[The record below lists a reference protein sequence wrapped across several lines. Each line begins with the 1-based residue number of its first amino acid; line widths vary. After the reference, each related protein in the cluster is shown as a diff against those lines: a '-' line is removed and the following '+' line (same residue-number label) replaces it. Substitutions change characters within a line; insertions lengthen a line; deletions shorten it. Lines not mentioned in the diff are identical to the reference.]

1 MTYWGWDYAWWRP
14 SNKQLK
20 DNGVQFVCRY
30 LSYDT
35 TGKNLTKSEY
45 QNLLKQGV
53 AVVLNWEYATDAALG
68 GKAQG
73 VKDAKAAEAQRKAIG
88 APAAPIYFSCDW
100 DATPG
105 QQAAINAYLDG
116 CASVI
121 GRDRVGVYGSYYVVK
136 RSMEAGKA
144 KWGWCTYAWSGGQV
158 YSKAHIYQY
167 QNGVM
172 GGQADRNRSLQD
184 NFGQIKPGGTVA
196 NTNGASWMSDASDF
210 LAVFKAALKNGDVQ
224 KLIAEAVLNTDG
236 VVEDPNTIPLY
247 TQDKDNP
254 QWRQKAV
261 GQNTYKMVK
270 ALYERPANQGTTV
283 TLDKAELTSI
293 LQSLMA
299 EAMTEALG
307 NVNLEVKTNGK

>member
-1 MTYWGWDYAWWRP
+1 MTYWGWDYAWARFTD
-14 SNKQLK
+14 KQFK

-45 QNLLKQGV
+45 QHLLKLGIS
-53 AVVLNWEYATDAALG
+53 VVLNWEYATDAALKG
-68 GKAQG
+68 YAQG

-100 DATPG
+100 DASPG

-116 CASVI
+116 CASVV

-144 KWGWCTYAWSGGQV
+144 KWGWQTYAWSGGQI

-196 NTNGASWMSDASDF
+196 DNAEGMLSWMSNASE
-210 LAVFKAALKNGDVQ
+210 LAAALKDP
-224 KLIAEAVLNTDG
+224 AVRKALADGVWNTDN
-236 VVEDPNTIPLY
+236 VVKSPVGNET
-247 TQDKDNP
+247 NP
-254 QWRQKAV
+254 YWYASSVMNEMYKNVNDALAAAKAA
-261 GQNTYKMVK
+261 G
-270 ALYERPANQGTTV
+270 GTTV
-283 TLDKAELTSI
+283 TLDQDALATM
-293 LQSLMA
+293 LQGMLSQAL
-299 EAMTEALG
+299 TEALSKVTL
-307 NVNLEVKTNGK
+307 NAEVKNG

>member
-1 MTYWGWDYAWWRP
+1 MTQWGFDYAWARF
-14 SNKQLK
+14 SNKVLK

-45 QNLLKQGV
+45 NNLLSIGI
-53 AVVLNWEYATDAALG
+53 AVVLNWEYQTDAALNG
-68 GKAQG
+68 RAQG

-100 DATPG
+100 DASPG

-116 CASVI
+116 CASVV

-144 KWGWCTYAWSGGQV
+144 KWGWQTYAWSGGQI

-172 GGQADRNRSLQD
+172 GGQADRNKSLQD

-196 NTNGASWMSDASDF
+196 DKAEGMLSWMSNASE
-210 LAVFKAALKNGDVQ
+210 LAAALKDP
-224 KLIAEAVLNTDG
+224 AVRKALADGVWNTDN
-236 VVEDPNTIPLY
+236 VVKSPVGNET
-247 TQDKDNP
+247 NP
-254 QWRQKAV
+254 YWYASSVMNEMYKNVSDALAAAKAA
-261 GQNTYKMVK
+261 G
-270 ALYERPANQGTTV
+270 GTTV
-283 TLDKAELTSI
+283 TLDQDALATM
-293 LQSLMA
+293 LQGMLSQAL
-299 EAMTEALG
+299 TEALAKVTL
-307 NVNLEVKTNGK
+307 NAEVKNG

>member
-14 SNKQLK
+14 TNKQLK
-20 DNGVQFVCRY
+20 DNGCQFVCRY

-45 QNLLKQGV
+45 QNLLKQNV
-53 AVVLNWEYATDAALG
+53 SVVLNWEYATNAALN

-100 DATPG
+100 DATPA

-116 CASVI
+116 CASVV

-144 KWGWCTYAWSGGQV
+144 KWGWQTYAWSGGQI

-172 GGQADRNRSLQD
+172 GGQADRNKSLQD

-196 NTNGASWMSDASDF
+196 DKAEGMLSWMSNASE
-210 LAVFKAALKNGDVQ
+210 LAAALKDP
-224 KLIAEAVLNTDG
+224 AVRKALADGVWNTDN
-236 VVEDPNTIPLY
+236 VVKSPVGNET
-247 TQDKDNP
+247 NP
-254 QWRQKAV
+254 YWYASSVMNEMYKNVNDALAAAKAA
-261 GQNTYKMVK
+261 G
-270 ALYERPANQGTTV
+270 GTTV
-283 TLDKAELTSI
+283 TLDQDALATM
-293 LQSLMA
+293 LQGMLSQAL
-299 EAMTEALG
+299 TEALSKVTL
-307 NVNLEVKTNGK
+307 NAEVKNG

>member
-14 SNKQLK
+14 TNKQLK

-53 AVVLNWEYATDAALG
+53 AVVLNWEYQTDAALR
-68 GKAQG
+68 GKSQG
-73 VKDAKAAEAQRKAIG
+73 VADAKAAEAQRKAIG

-100 DATPG
+100 DASPG

-116 CASVI
+116 CASVV

-144 KWGWCTYAWSGGQV
+144 KWGWCTYAWSGGNV

-172 GGQADRNRSLQD
+172 GGQADRNKSLQD

-196 NTNGASWMSDASDF
+196 DKAEGMLSWMSNASE
-210 LAVFKAALKNGDVQ
+210 LAAALKDP
-224 KLIAEAVLNTDG
+224 AVRKALADGVWNTDN
-236 VVEDPNTIPLY
+236 VVKSPVGNET
-247 TQDKDNP
+247 NP
-254 QWRQKAV
+254 YWYASSVMNEMYKNVNDALAAAKAA
-261 GQNTYKMVK
+261 G
-270 ALYERPANQGTTV
+270 GTTV
-283 TLDKAELTSI
+283 TLDQDALATM
-293 LQSLMA
+293 LQGMLSQAL
-299 EAMTEALG
+299 TEALSKVTL
-307 NVNLEVKTNGK
+307 NAEVKNG

>member
-14 SNKQLK
+14 TNKQLK

-88 APAAPIYFSCDW
+88 APASPIYFSCDW
-100 DATPG
+100 DATPA
-105 QQAAINAYLDG
+105 QQSAINAYLDG

-121 GRDRVGVYGSYYVVK
+121 GRARVGVYGSYYVVK
-136 RSMEAGKA
+136 RAMEAGKA
-144 KWGWCTYAWSGGQV
+144 EWGWCTYAWSGGQV
-158 YSKAHIYQY
+158 YNKGHIYQY

-196 NTNGASWMSDASDF
+196 DKSEGMLSWMSNASE
-210 LAVFKAALKNGDVQ
+210 LAAALKDPAV
-224 KLIAEAVLNTDG
+224 KKAMAEAVLNTDG
-236 VVEDPNTIPLY
+236 VAEDPNTVELFESNP
-247 TQDKDNP
+247 KDNP
-254 QWRQKAV
+254 FWNEKNKTA
-261 GQNTYKMVK
+261 NTYKMVK
-270 ALYERPANQGTTV
+270 AMYERPAQAGTTV
-283 TLDKAELTSI
+283 TLDKDELKAI
-293 LQSLMA
+293 VQELLA
-299 EAMTEALG
+299 DALTEALAK
-307 NVNLEVKTNGK
+307 VTLTAEAK